1 MPIMKATAD
10 AIQPIYL
17 NNKQICDDIIRK
29 CSPSRRL
36 ESRELARILIN
47 PHIRNMYLKQ
57 WRANS
62 QYHILRRVSVKLLVL
77 PFSVTTQRRTPQI
90 GEEARL
96 NTNILRKRQSI
107 III

>member
-47 PHIRNMYLKQ
+47 PHIR

>member
-47 PHIRNMYLKQ
+47 PHIRQ

>member
-62 QYHILRRVSVKLLVL
+62 QYHILRNSCSN
-77 PFSVTTQRRTPQI
+77 FY
-90 GEEARL
+90 
-96 NTNILRKRQSI
+96 KRDEWRMHQSI
-107 III
+107 WCDFWTFLN

>member
-47 PHIRNMYLKQ
+47 PHIRTH
-57 WRANS
+57 A
-62 QYHILRRVSVKLLVL
+62 
-77 PFSVTTQRRTPQI
+77 QI
-90 GEEARL
+90 STKETSGVCISRFGA
-96 NTNILRKRQSI
+96 TSGHF
-107 III
+107 